1 MVREVPKHPWG
12 PRCTGVEEVDGL
24 LDRGGVFNIVPILDV
39 VDALRSSQP
48 IEAQR
53 GLMYKEDGQ
62 SCPGCITEYC
72 AMSWSRDRSHEYV
85 HLESKSPH
93 ESKRGVL
100 ARSGFPLTTWSS
112 LSFGLRVQI
121 LGEEYSERNNSLQNL
136 FEGSEVRVEDDPLTS
151 VIIQVRVAVSPN
163 QPTFVSCA
171 QMKATTDSRSK
182 RHMDDDD
189 CAGHYVPYWAKSD
202 TWWNSSRMEVDEGA
216 EEESAEEAMP
226 AKNRFSK
233 SVHVGRLC
241 FLGRRQE
248 LLRL

>member
-1 MVREVPKHPWG
+1 MVDTV
-12 PRCTGVEEVDGL
+12 
-24 LDRGGVFNIVPILDV
+24 
-39 VDALRSSQP
+39 RSSQP

-53 GLMYKEDGQ
+53 GLLYKEDGQ

-72 AMSWSRDRSHEYV
+72 TMSWSRGRSHEYV

-121 LGEEYSERNNSLQNL
+121 LREEYSERNNSLQNL

-189 CAGHYVPYWAKSD
+189 WAGYRIPYGMSNTKLLERRVKTES
-202 TWWNSSRMEVDEGA
+202 WWHSSRMEVDEGA

-226 AKNRFSK
+226 AKNSFSK